1 VLSEGESGQPKPLEN
16 PVGRSAMAALE
27 WRGTD
32 QAKPIVNQRQPLKVK
47 NPNPLSKLYV
57 YPS

>member
-1 VLSEGESGQPKPLEN
+1 MSGEEGVLLKPLEN

-27 WRGTD
+27 WIETD
-32 QAKPIVNQRQPLKVK
+32 LAKPTVNRKLPLKVK
-47 NPNPLSKLYV
+47 NLNPLSKLYV